1 MMHQEK
7 YNLNWHTYSDHLK
20 VIMREMMTTKQYAD
34 VTIVTEDQ
42 KTIKAHRNILSG
54 CSSVFKNILELD
66 PLNINPVIYL
76 RGIQHSEIESILQFI
91 YLGEAKFYAERMQ
104 ELLLV
109 AKSLDI
115 MEIGKGVQNDADN
128 EENVYQEET
137 LRHNENSASYIKSEL
152 LLMGHPVEVE
162 NSIAAQYQYQFQC
175 QLCDKR
181 FKNDKTLKNHIESVH
196 NGVKYNCEQCFK
208 QFTDRGSLSKHIKAI
223 HEGVRYECDQCG
235 YIATQQGNLKIHIQ
249 SVHEGVIYT
258 CPQKNCNYLGS
269 WDGVRNHKKKVHS

>member
-20 VIMREMMTTKQYAD
+20 VIMRDMMTTKEYAD
-34 VTIVTEDQ
+34 VTIVTEDK

-66 PLNINPVIYL
+66 PLNANPVIYL

-115 MEIGKGVQNDADN
+115 MEIGKGVENYAFN
-128 EENVYQEET
+128 EENVYQAET
-137 LRHNENSASYIKSEL
+137 LGHNAYSASYIKSEL
-152 LLMGHPVEVE
+152 EVE
-162 NSIAAQYQYQFQC
+162 NRIAAQYQYQFQC

-181 FKNDKTLKNHIESVH
+181 FKNNLTLKNHIESVH
-196 NGVKYNCEQCFK
+196 NGVKYTCEQCFK
-208 QFTDRGSLSKHIKAI
+208 QFTDRGSLSKHIKNI

-235 YIATQQGNLKIHIQ
+235 YKATQQQNLKVHIQ
-249 SVHEGVIYT
+249 SVHEGVIYN
-258 CPQKNCNYLGS
+258 CPQKNCNYRGS
-269 WDGVRNHKKKVHS
+269 WDGVRNHKKKFHS